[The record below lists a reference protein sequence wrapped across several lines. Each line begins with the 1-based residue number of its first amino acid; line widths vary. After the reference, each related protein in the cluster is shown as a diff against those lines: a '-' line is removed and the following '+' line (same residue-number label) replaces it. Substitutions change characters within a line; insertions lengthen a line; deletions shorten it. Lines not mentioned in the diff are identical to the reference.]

1 MVKCSFCGKK
11 EGTEKIADPNLS
23 MDNVI
28 DWSDNENW
36 WMVCELCKQ
45 YIHDKTLEDM
55 KTFLEQK
62 RR

>member
-1 MVKCSFCGKK
+1 MVKCSFCGEN

-28 DWSDNENW
+28 DWSDDENW
-36 WMVCELCKQ
+36 WMVCTRCKQ

-55 KTFLEQK
+55 TAFLVQK